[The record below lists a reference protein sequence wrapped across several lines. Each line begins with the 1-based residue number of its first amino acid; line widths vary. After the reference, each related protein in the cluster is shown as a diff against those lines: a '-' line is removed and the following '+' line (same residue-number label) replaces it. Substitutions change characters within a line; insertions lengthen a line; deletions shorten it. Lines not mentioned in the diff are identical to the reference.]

1 MENKITKRDYF
12 GMIRAIVEDA
22 SEVDMRDEILGFIDK
37 EVAALDVRA
46 EKAKERA
53 AKKREESDEL
63 RQAIFEVLTSEGQT
77 VADIVDKLDR
87 EDVTRQ
93 KVVARLTQLIKD
105 GKVQKDT
112 AKTEDKKK
120 VTIYMVAAAE

>member
-12 GMIRAIVEDA
+12 GMIRTMIEGSGVEN
-22 SEVDMRDEILGFIDK
+22 EDEILGFIDK
-37 EVAALDVRA
+37 EVAVLDARA

-63 RQAIFEVLTSEGQT
+63 RQAIFEVLTDEGQT

-87 EDVTRQ
+87 EDITRQ
-93 KVVARLTQLIKD
+93 KIVARLTQLIKD

>member
-63 RQAIFEVLTSEGQT
+63 RQAIFEVLTGEGQT

-120 VTIYMVAAAE
+120 VTIYMVATAE

>member
-12 GMIRAIVEDA
+12 GMIRTMIEGSGVEN
-22 SEVDMRDEILGFIDK
+22 EDEILGFIDK
-37 EVAALDVRA
+37 EVAVLDARA

-63 RQAIFEVLTSEGQT
+63 RQAIFEVLTDEGQT

-87 EDVTRQ
+87 EDITRQ